1 VVFLAAVSRSYPGSA
16 EAKTGRSCALHEAD
30 NHLQRG
36 DDHGSGVTIE
46 FRCSPAVSG
55 DLMDQQDAFSE
66 AVRPRAKAFV
76 FLDLG

>member
-1 VVFLAAVSRSYPGSA
+1 MLQYLAATQGQQ
-16 EAKTGRSCALHEAD
+16 EAKTDRCCALHEAD
-30 NHLQRG
+30 NHFQRG

-55 DLMDQQDAFSE
+55 DLMEQQDAFSE
-66 AVRPRAKAFV
+66 AVRPHVKAFV